1 MSNPIVCLSRQNENT
16 WASFHRRVSGIA
28 FNYEELFSDAVFR
41 FLEAKAKSIGSSVG
55 YLLPSLITATSFLL
69 TNNDAHFLNGTHL
82 QPLNLYTMPV
92 GHPGTGKSPAI
103 ETVLAALRD
112 VDTITKETLVSAT
125 TSSGLVKTISKQGKA
140 FVASPELFDILNK
153 LLKNDEDNAT
163 GDVQLLCKLWSGESA
178 SYHFATEATREI
190 ESNTAFS
197 LLGSTQIQNAALL
210 IFRMDKGH
218 GLLDRFLISV
228 PNARK
233 PTPEQEEEATEYLEG
248 LQLKDF
254 QTVFASVHAAHRDI
268 TRSYRLNTAAAELH
282 KRLKTEHV
290 NAVDA
295 AIENGEVPPKSK
307 GTDLV
312 TRVAVAFN
320 AIDFFIAAL
329 LNEQP
334 TNNPPEQITEAC
346 YKKAV
351 QYVEYLHAQK
361 EMFADFI
368 KEIVET
374 SKEKPRPQ
382 PTELDITAAILR
394 FPGRL
399 VTYQAFKKFA
409 PRCLRSV
416 QKQEYRHCT
425 QRLQHYGRVVELRVP
440 RCAQKMH
447 VFIKKTAAEIINW
460 PADAPCTQEQYN
472 ERISEPLNPL
482 ITENIQTA
490 LINAGHITDA
500 DLV

>member
-1 MSNPIVCLSRQNENT
+1 M
-16 WASFHRRVSGIA
+16 
-28 FNYEELFSDAVFR
+28 
-41 FLEAKAKSIGSSVG
+41 
-55 YLLPSLITATSFLL
+55 
-69 TNNDAHFLNGTHL
+69 
-82 QPLNLYTMPV
+82 
-92 GHPGTGKSPAI
+92 
-103 ETVLAALRD
+103 
-112 VDTITKETLVSAT
+112 
-125 TSSGLVKTISKQGKA
+125 
-140 FVASPELFDILNK
+140 NK

-163 GDVQLLCKLWSGESA
+163 GDVLLLCKLWSGESA

-190 ESNTAFS
+190 ESNTAF
-197 LLGSTQIQNAALL
+197 QIQNAALL

-218 GLLDRFLISV
+218 GLLDRFLVTV

-233 PTPEQEEEATEYLEG
+233 PTPEQEEEAAEYLER
-248 LQLKDF
+248 LRLKDF
-254 QTVFASVHAAHRDI
+254 QPVFASVHAAHKDI
-268 TRSYRLNTAAAELH
+268 TRSYRLNAAAAELH

-290 NAVDA
+290 NAVNA

-312 TRVAVAFN
+312 TRVAVALN
-320 AIDFFIAAL
+320 ALEYFIASL
-329 LNEQP
+329 LNEEP
-334 TNNPPEQITEAC
+334 PNNPPEQLTQSS

-368 KEIVET
+368 KEIVEA

-399 VTYQAFKKFA
+399 LTYQAFKKFA
-409 PRCLRSV
+409 PRCLRLV
-416 QKQEYRHCT
+416 QKQEYHHCT
-425 QRLQHYGRVVELRVP
+425 QRLLHYGRVAEVRIP

-447 VFIKKTAAEIINW
+447 VFIKKTAAEIITW
-460 PADAPCTQEQYN
+460 PANAPCSQEQYN

-482 ITENIQTA
+482 ITENIQAA
-490 LINAGHITDA
+490 LINAGHITNV

>member
-1 MSNPIVCLSRQNENT
+1 MSNPIVPLSRQNENT

-28 FNYEELFSDAVFR
+28 FNYEELFSDAVFK

-55 YLLPSLITATSFLL
+55 YLLPSLMTATSFLL
-69 TNNDAHFLNGTHL
+69 ANSDAHFLNGTHL
-82 QPLNLYTMPV
+82 QPLNLYTMSV

-197 LLGSTQIQNAALL
+197 ILGSTQIQNAALL

-233 PTPEQEEEATEYLEG
+233 PTPEQEEATEYLER
-248 LQLKDF
+248 LQLKNF
-254 QTVFASVHAAHRDI
+254 QPVFASVHAAHREI
-268 TRSYRLNTAAAELH
+268 TRSYRLNAAAAELH
-282 KRLKTEHV
+282 KRLKTDHV
-290 NAVDA
+290 NAVNV

-320 AIDFFIAAL
+320 AIDYFIASL
-329 LNEQP
+329 LNEEP
-334 TNNPPEQITEAC
+334 ANNPPEQITEAC

-351 QYVEYLHAQK
+351 QHVEYLHAQK
-361 EMFADFI
+361 E
-368 KEIVET
+368 T
-374 SKEKPRPQ
+374 SKEKPCTQ
-382 PTELDITAAILR
+382 PTELEIAAILH
-394 FPGRL
+394 FPG
-399 VTYQAFKKFA
+399 
-409 PRCLRSV
+409 
-416 QKQEYRHCT
+416 H
-425 QRLQHYGRVVELRVP
+425 
-440 RCAQKMH
+440 
-447 VFIKKTAAEIINW
+447 
-460 PADAPCTQEQYN
+460 
-472 ERISEPLNPL
+472 
-482 ITENIQTA
+482 
-490 LINAGHITDA
+490 
-500 DLV
+500 

>member
-1 MSNPIVCLSRQNENT
+1 MSNPIVRLSRQNENT

-28 FNYEELFSDAVFR
+28 FSYEELFSDDVFK

-55 YLLPSLITATSFLL
+55 YLLPSLMTATSFLL
-69 TNNDAHFLNGTHL
+69 ANSDAHFLNGTHL
-82 QPLNLYTMPV
+82 QPLNLYTMSV

-233 PTPEQEEEATEYLEG
+233 PTPEQEEEAAEYLEG
-248 LQLKDF
+248 LRLKDF
-254 QTVFASVHAAHRDI
+254 QPVFASVHAAHRDI
-268 TRSYRLNTAAAELH
+268 TRSYRLNAAAAELH

-290 NAVDA
+290 NAVNA

-320 AIDFFIAAL
+320 AIEYFIASL
-329 LNEQP
+329 LNDEP
-334 TNNPPEQITEAC
+334 TKNPPEQLTESC

-374 SKEKPRPQ
+374 SKEKPQPQ

-416 QKQEYRHCT
+416 QKQEYHHCT
-425 QRLQHYGRVVELRVP
+425 QRLQHYGRVAELRVP

-447 VFIKKTAAEIINW
+447 VFIKKTAAEIVSW
-460 PADAPCTQEQYN
+460 PADAPCSQEQYN
-472 ERISEPLNPL
+472 ERISESLNPL
-482 ITENIQTA
+482 ITENIQAA
-490 LINAGHITDA
+490 LINAGHITNA

>member
-1 MSNPIVCLSRQNENT
+1 MV
-16 WASFHRRVSGIA
+16 
-28 FNYEELFSDAVFR
+28 
-41 FLEAKAKSIGSSVG
+41 
-55 YLLPSLITATSFLL
+55 
-69 TNNDAHFLNGTHL
+69 
-82 QPLNLYTMPV
+82 
-92 GHPGTGKSPAI
+92 
-103 ETVLAALRD
+103 
-112 VDTITKETLVSAT
+112 
-125 TSSGLVKTISKQGKA
+125 
-140 FVASPELFDILNK
+140 
-153 LLKNDEDNAT
+153 
-163 GDVQLLCKLWSGESA
+163 
-178 SYHFATEATREI
+178 
-190 ESNTAFS
+190 
-197 LLGSTQIQNAALL
+197 
-210 IFRMDKGH
+210 
-218 GLLDRFLISV
+218 FLIASSYLFLTCEN
-228 PNARK
+228 PLQNKKRK
-233 PTPEQEEEATEYLEG
+233 PQNTS
-248 LQLKDF
+248 KDF

-268 TRSYRLNTAAAELH
+268 TRSYRLNAAAAEFH

-290 NAVDA
+290 NAVNA
-295 AIENGEVPPKSK
+295 AIENGEVPLKSK

-320 AIDFFIAAL
+320 AIDFFIASL
-329 LNEQP
+329 LNEEP

-394 FPGRL
+394 FLGRL

-416 QKQEYRHCT
+416 QKQEYRNCT
-425 QRLQHYGRVVELRVP
+425 QRLHHYGRVVELRVP

-447 VFIKKTAAEIINW
+447 VFIKKTAGEIINW

-490 LINAGHITDA
+490 LISAGHITDT
-500 DLV
+500 DLA